1 MTGRKQA
8 RAGESR
14 YPMDTYDGGRA
25 AAEPE
30 HYRKSE
36 LGWMRQWPTDPKD
49 EDRRALAL
57 AVIALT
63 SCAD

>member
-1 MTGRKQA
+1 
-8 RAGESR
+8 
-14 YPMDTYDGGRA
+14 MDTYDGGRA